1 VTPIHS
7 ARRRSTDGCH
17 RSLERFTVVAERMAA
32 IPNIGHTTADP
43 SPLTSQAGVRSSRPE
58 GPDSQLDPFQGAKE
72 APVRPRSE
80 TTAREVDPSLR
91 PVIIFLVCAFGL
103 SWLAFL
109 PLILDITHPESTAG
123 AVFLPLLGIGAP
135 TLTAFVLVARKS
147 GWEGIGRLWR
157 AGVRWRTGARWY
169 AIVLILPG
177 LAFGTSWLVT
187 RASSG
192 DTSQLNPLMP
202 AIVASLLAGVL
213 EEYGWSGFAFPRL
226 QARFGFLRAGIVMGF
241 VVAFWHLPLFFTPG
255 QPQSDFS
262 FLPFLLTLIAV
273 RILFGWVY
281 NGSGG
286 SVLLTVLLH
295 ASGSEVLPLAPPSL
309 DAAWL
314 AEFLV
319 FGLAAAIVVV
329 KLRGSTGST
338 SFVGRNPGMQLNSTN
353 LEPRHG

>member
-1 VTPIHS
+1 
-7 ARRRSTDGCH
+7 
-17 RSLERFTVVAERMAA
+17 M
-32 IPNIGHTTADP
+32 
-43 SPLTSQAGVRSSRPE
+43 
-58 GPDSQLDPFQGAKE
+58 
-72 APVRPRSE
+72 RPRSE
-80 TTAREVDPSLR
+80 TTTAREVDPSLR

-109 PLILDITHPESTAG
+109 PLILDITDPDSTAG
-123 AVFLPLLGIGAP
+123 AVYLPLLGIGAP
-135 TLTAFVLVARKS
+135 TLTAFVLVALKS
-147 GWEGIGRLWR
+147 GREGVGRLGR

-192 DTSQLNPLMP
+192 DMSQLNPLMP
-202 AIVASLLAGVL
+202 AIVAGLLAGLL

-226 QARFGFLRAGIVMGF
+226 QARFGFLRAGIAMGF

-255 QPQSDFS
+255 QPQSHFS

-281 NGSGG
+281 NGTGG

-295 ASGSEVLPLAPPSL
+295 ASGNAWSEVLPLAPPSL

-329 KLRGSTGST
+329 KLRGSTGPT
-338 SFVGRNPGMQLNSTN
+338 SFVGRNPGMQLNSSN